1 MAWAHPLPIPGSELS
16 SQPLFSCSPQ
26 QEMALQSPCPHRQD
40 ICAPDPCI
48 LLSLGSC
55 PEHLCPSHPWMV
67 ITPGPAPAIN
77 IPPILPLSLT
87 QSPGT
92 PAVATGSVGQPP
104 APGCPGGSTCCPLP
118 AGWDAQSPRGDGA
131 SRRLSQRHHCQI
143 SSSIFQADPLP
154 PPLQLHSTY
163 KNLRELGRTGRV

>member
-26 QEMALQSPCPHRQD
+26 QEMALQSPYPHRQD

-67 ITPGPAPAIN
+67 ITPGPATSSKYSSHPS
-77 IPPILPLSLT
+77 PITHLVPWHPSSGHRLCGAAP
-87 QSPGT
+87 SPG
-92 PAVATGSVGQPP
+92 
-104 APGCPGGSTCCPLP
+104 LP
-118 AGWDAQSPRGDGA
+118 WGLQ
-131 SRRLSQRHHCQI
+131 L
-143 SSSIFQADPLP
+143 LP
-154 PPLQLHSTY
+154 PPS
-163 KNLRELGRTGRV
+163 RTGCSEPQGGRGIPQALPEAPLPD